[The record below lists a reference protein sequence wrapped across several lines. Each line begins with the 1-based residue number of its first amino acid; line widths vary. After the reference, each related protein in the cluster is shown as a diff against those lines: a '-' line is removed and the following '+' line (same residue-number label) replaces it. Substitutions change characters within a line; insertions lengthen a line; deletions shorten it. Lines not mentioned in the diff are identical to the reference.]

1 MMRRLIHVLLILAL
15 AAPMPSF
22 AAVPRQTT
30 TAEAVVQRVA
40 LVIGNG
46 SYQHLD
52 RLANPANDAR
62 AVAASLWNL
71 GFEVIEVIDADL
83 GQTLAAMTTFARRL
97 RPGMEALFYYAGHA
111 VQWNGANFLLP
122 TSARV
127 GSNADL
133 LHQAIDAGAIVQ
145 VMEKAGARLN
155 LLILDSCRDNPF
167 PDGIAEGSSG
177 LAEMRGQT
185 AEMLIGY
192 ATAPGTVA
200 SDGEGRH
207 SPYTA
212 ALLEHLE
219 EPGLEVA
226 NLFRRVRSSVR
237 LATDGNQIPWLSSSL
252 ENEFYFRPAAQPA
265 IQLAALGSSPTDTLG
280 MLPPSVV
287 VELAYW
293 QSIKDS
299 RDPGALGTF
308 LERHPDGNFADLAR
322 RKLAQLSGREPAA
335 ALLPPPDAPDEAR
348 SPDPTLREV
357 ESFVGVGPIA
367 LPLDLPAGTDPGRL
381 RVRLDQLPGNGV
393 LTLGGN
399 ETLVSGDRLTAS
411 MLGELVFQP
420 HIGSRSAQDRLRY
433 TVLDG
438 ASEIAHGDLVI
449 AASLHPCD
457 VLGGH
462 PHDPNRVS
470 NGVRIELVDTVAAI
484 AACQRAVEQ
493 FPDVPR
499 FAEELGRSYRAAGDY
514 AKAMTWHRRAAAT
527 GYSAAQVSIGKM
539 YYDGLGVP
547 VDDALALRW
556 YRMAAEQD
564 DSWAYVS
571 LGIMAREGRG
581 VPQDHAEA
589 LRWFMRAAEAGN
601 DWAFTNIGRMYA
613 GGLGISQDFDRAVA
627 WFRRAAD
634 MGDLLAQITLG
645 RMYRDGEGVAQDYRQ
660 SVRWYRA
667 AAGQGFAHAEARL
680 GKLYE
685 EGLGVAQDY
694 GEALKWYQRAAAQGE
709 VWSHRY
715 LGRLYETGEG
725 VPQDAREAV
734 RWYRIAA
741 EQGNPWAQRDMGR
754 MYEAGKGVARDP
766 GEAALWYARA
776 AGQDDAKARALAL
789 ERLSGLAEDARASAA
804 ERMLVAAGYLQGQA
818 DGRLDPAA
826 RAAIAT
832 FQRAAGLPVDGAVS
846 IDLLVALGRALAAG
860 EGSGAG
866 REL

>member
-1 MMRRLIHVLLILAL
+1 MRRLIHLLLILVL
-15 AAPMPSF
+15 AAPAPSL
-22 AAVPRQTT
+22 AAVPR
-30 TAEAVVQRVA
+30 EAMQESAVQRVA

-46 SYQHLD
+46 RYQHLD
-52 RLANPANDAR
+52 QLANPANDAR

-83 GQTLAAMTTFARRL
+83 GQTLAAMTTFASRL

-133 LHQAIDAGAIVQ
+133 LTQAVDAGAIVQ
-145 VMEKAGARLN
+145 VMENAGARLN

-177 LAEMRGQT
+177 LAEMRGQK
-185 AEMLIGY
+185 AEMLIAY

-226 NLFRRVRSSVR
+226 ILFRRVRSSVR
-237 LATDGNQIPWLSSSL
+237 QATEANQIPWVSSSL

-265 IQLAALGSSPTDTLG
+265 IQLAALGGSPTDTLG

-293 QSIKDS
+293 QSIKES
-299 RDPGALGTF
+299 RDPSELGAF

-322 RKLAQLSGREPAA
+322 RKLEQLSGWEPDPARTPA
-335 ALLPPPDAPDEAR
+335 DADDSGPPDAT
-348 SPDPTLREV
+348 SGV
-357 ESFVGVGPIA
+357 IESFIGVGPVA
-367 LPLDLPAGTDPGRL
+367 LDLGLPANVDPGRL
-381 RVRLDQLPGNGV
+381 RVRLDQLPGNGM
-393 LTLGGN
+393 LTLGAN
-399 ETLVSGDRLTAS
+399 EVLVSGDRLTTS
-411 MLGELVFQP
+411 MLDELRFQP
-420 HIGSRSAQDRLRY
+420 HRGSRSAQDRLRY

-438 ASEIAHGDLVI
+438 SSEVARGDLVI
-449 AASLHPCD
+449 TAGLHPCD

-470 NGVRIELVDTVAAI
+470 NGVRIELVDEPAAI
-484 AACQRAVEQ
+484 AACRRAVEQ

-514 AKAMTWHRRAAAT
+514 RQAMIWHRRAADT

-539 YYDGLGVP
+539 YQYGLGVP
-547 VDDALALRW
+547 VDDAEALRW
-556 YRMAAEQD
+556 YGAAAEQG
-564 DSWAYVS
+564 DSWAFVS
-571 LGIMAREGRG
+571 LGIMARDGRG
-581 VPQDHAEA
+581 VPRDPAEA
-589 LRWFMRAAEAGN
+589 LRWFARAAKAGN
-601 DWAFTNIGRMYA
+601 DWAFTNLGRMYV
-613 GGLGISQDFDRAVA
+613 GDYGVPQDVDQAIA

-634 MGDLLAQITLG
+634 MGEPLAQITLG
-645 RMYRDGEGVAQDYRQ
+645 RMYRDGEGIAQDHPQ
-660 SVRWYRA
+660 AVRWYRA
-667 AAGQGFAHAEARL
+667 AAGQGFAHAQARL
-680 GKLYE
+680 GRLYE
-685 EGLGVAQDY
+685 AGEGVPQDY
-694 GEALKWYQRAAAQGE
+694 DEALKWYRRAAAQGE

-725 VPQDAREAV
+725 VPQDDREAV

-741 EQGNPWAQRDMGR
+741 ELGNPWAQRDMGR
-754 MYEAGKGVARDP
+754 MYEAGRGVDQDP
-766 GEAALWYARA
+766 VEAALWYSRA
-776 AGQDDAKARALAL
+776 AGQNDAKARELSL
-789 ERLSGLAEDARASAA
+789 ERLSGLAEDARIAA
-804 ERMLVAAGYLQGQA
+804 AKRMLIEAGQLQGQA
-818 DGRLDPAA
+818 DERLDPAT
-826 RAAIAT
+826 RAAIAS
-832 FQRAAGLPVDGAVS
+832 FQRAAGLPVDGLVS
-846 IDLLVALGRALAAG
+846 IELLVALGKALG
-860 EGSGAG
+860 GPSPEG

>member
-1 MMRRLIHVLLILAL
+1 MRRLIHLLLILVL
-15 AAPMPSF
+15 VAPPPSL
-22 AAVPRQTT
+22 AAVPHHAMQE
-30 TAEAVVQRVA
+30 TAVQRVA

-46 SYQHLD
+46 GYQHLD
-52 RLANPANDAR
+52 QLPNPANDAR
-62 AVAASLWNL
+62 AVAAALWNV

-127 GSNADL
+127 ASNADL
-133 LHQAIDAGAIVQ
+133 LTQAINAGAIVQ
-145 VMEKAGARLN
+145 VMENAGARLN

-177 LAEMRGQT
+177 LAEMRGQST
-185 AEMLIGY
+185 EMMIAY

-200 SDGEGRH
+200 RDGEGRH

-226 NLFRRVRSSVR
+226 ILFRRVRSSVR
-237 LATDGNQIPWLSSSL
+237 QATAGNQIPWVASSL
-252 ENEFYFRPAAQPA
+252 ENAFYFRPAAEPV
-265 IQLAALGSSPTDTLG
+265 IQLAALGGSPTDTLG

-293 QSIKDS
+293 QSIKDT
-299 RDPGALGTF
+299 RDPSELGAF
-308 LERHPDGNFADLAR
+308 LARHPDGNFADLAR
-322 RKLAQLSGREPAA
+322 RKLAQLSGQE
-335 ALLPPPDAPDEAR
+335 
-348 SPDPTLREV
+348 PDPAKAPADADDGEPRDATASVV
-357 ESFVGVGPIA
+357 ESFIGVGPVT
-367 LPLDLPAGTDPGRL
+367 LDLSLPAGLDPNRL
-381 RVRLDQLPGNGV
+381 RVLLDQLPGNGV
-393 LTLGGN
+393 LTLGAD
-399 ETLVSGDRLTAS
+399 EVLVSGDRLTSS
-411 MLGELVFQP
+411 MLDELRFQP
-420 HIGSRSAQDRLRY
+420 HPGSRSAEDRLRY

-438 ASEIAHGDLVI
+438 SSEVAQGDLAI

-470 NGVRIELVDTVAAI
+470 NGVRIELVDTTAAI
-484 AACQRAVEQ
+484 AACRMAVER

-514 AKAMTWHRRAAAT
+514 RQAMTWHRRAAET

-539 YYDGLGVP
+539 FRDGLGVP
-547 VDDALALRW
+547 VDDAEALRW
-556 YRMAAEQD
+556 YRMAAEQG

-571 LGIMAREGRG
+571 LGIMARDGRG
-581 VPQDHAEA
+581 VPQDPAEA
-589 LRWFMRAAEAGN
+589 LRWFARAAEAGN
-601 DWAFTNIGRMYA
+601 DWAFTNLGRMYA
-613 GGLGISQDFDRAVA
+613 GGFGVPQDVDQAVT

-645 RMYRDGEGVAQDYRQ
+645 RMYRNGEGVAQDYGQ
-660 SVRWYRA
+660 AVRWYRA
-667 AAGQGFAHAEARL
+667 AAGQGFAHAQARL
-680 GKLYE
+680 GRLYE
-685 EGLGVAQDY
+685 AGEGIAQDY
-694 GEALKWYQRAAAQGE
+694 GEALAWYRRAAAQGE

-725 VPQDAREAV
+725 VQQDDREAV

-741 EQGNPWAQRDMGR
+741 ELGNPWAQRDMGR
-754 MYEAGKGVARDP
+754 MYEAGRGVDP
-766 GEAALWYARA
+766 DPVTAAVWYARA
-776 AGQDDAKARALAL
+776 AGQNDAKARELSL
-789 ERLSGLAEDARASAA
+789 ERLGRLSEGVRISAA
-804 ERMLVAAGYLQGQA
+804 KLMLIETGQLQGDA
-818 DGRLDPAA
+818 DERLDPATQV
-826 RAAIAT
+826 AIAT
-832 FQRAAGLPVDGAVS
+832 LQRAAGLPVDGLVS
-846 IDLLVALGRALAAG
+846 IELLVALGQAY
-860 EGSGAG
+860 GSRSSPEG

>member
-1 MMRRLIHVLLILAL
+1 MRRLIHLLLILVL
-15 AAPMPSF
+15 AAPAPSL
-22 AAVPRQTT
+22 AAVPR
-30 TAEAVVQRVA
+30 EAMQESAVQRVA

-46 SYQHLD
+46 RYQHLD
-52 RLANPANDAR
+52 QLANPANDAR

-71 GFEVIEVIDADL
+71 GFEVIEAIDADL
-83 GQTLAAMTTFARRL
+83 GQTLAAMTTFASRL

-133 LHQAIDAGAIVQ
+133 LTQAVDAGAIVQ
-145 VMEKAGARLN
+145 VMENAGARLN

-177 LAEMRGQT
+177 LAEMRGQK
-185 AEMLIGY
+185 AEMLIAY

-226 NLFRRVRSSVR
+226 ILFRRVRSSVR
-237 LATDGNQIPWLSSSL
+237 QATEGNQIPWVSSSL

-265 IQLAALGSSPTDTLG
+265 IQLAALGGSPTDTLG

-293 QSIKDS
+293 QSIKES
-299 RDPGALGTF
+299 RDPSELGAF

-322 RKLAQLSGREPAA
+322 RKLEQLSGWEPDPARTPA
-335 ALLPPPDAPDEAR
+335 DADDSGPPDAT
-348 SPDPTLREV
+348 SGV
-357 ESFVGVGPIA
+357 IESFIGVGPVA
-367 LPLDLPAGTDPGRL
+367 LDLGLPANVDPGRL
-381 RVRLDQLPGNGV
+381 RVRLDQLPGNGM
-393 LTLGGN
+393 LTLGAN
-399 ETLVSGDRLTAS
+399 EVLVSGDRLTTS
-411 MLGELVFQP
+411 MLDELRFQP
-420 HIGSRSAQDRLRY
+420 HRGSRSAQDRLRY

-438 ASEIAHGDLVI
+438 SSEVARGDLVI
-449 AASLHPCD
+449 TAGLHPCD

-470 NGVRIELVDTVAAI
+470 NGVRIELVDEPAAI
-484 AACQRAVEQ
+484 AACRRAVEQ

-514 AKAMTWHRRAAAT
+514 RQAMIWHRRAADT
-527 GYSAAQVSIGKM
+527 GYSAAQVSLGKM
-539 YYDGLGVP
+539 YQYGLGVP
-547 VDDALALRW
+547 VDDAEALRW
-556 YRMAAEQD
+556 YGAAAEQG
-564 DSWAYVS
+564 DSWAFVS
-571 LGIMAREGRG
+571 LGIMARDGRG
-581 VPQDHAEA
+581 VPRDPAEA
-589 LRWFMRAAEAGN
+589 LRWFARAAKAGN
-601 DWAFTNIGRMYA
+601 DWAFTNLGRMYV
-613 GGLGISQDFDRAVA
+613 GDYGVPQDVDQAIA

-634 MGDLLAQITLG
+634 MGEPLAQITLG
-645 RMYRDGEGVAQDYRQ
+645 RMYRDGEGIAQDYPQ
-660 SVRWYRA
+660 AVRWYRA
-667 AAGQGFAHAEARL
+667 AAGQGFAHAQARL
-680 GKLYE
+680 GRLYE
-685 EGLGVAQDY
+685 AGEGVPQDY
-694 GEALKWYQRAAAQGE
+694 DEALKWYRRAAAQGE

-725 VPQDAREAV
+725 VPQDDREAV

-741 EQGNPWAQRDMGR
+741 ELGNPWAQRDMGR
-754 MYEAGKGVARDP
+754 MYEAGKGVDQDP
-766 GEAALWYARA
+766 VEAALWYSRA
-776 AGQDDAKARALAL
+776 AGQNDAKARELSL
-789 ERLSGLAEDARASAA
+789 ERLSGLAEDARIAA
-804 ERMLVAAGYLQGQA
+804 AKRMLIEAGQLQGEA
-818 DGRLDPAA
+818 DERLDPAT
-826 RAAIAT
+826 RAAIAS
-832 FQRAAGLPVDGAVS
+832 FQRAAGLPVDGLVS
-846 IDLLVALGRALAAG
+846 IELLVALGKALG
-860 EGSGAG
+860 GPSPEG

>member
-1 MMRRLIHVLLILAL
+1 MRKLIHLLLILAL
-15 AAPMPSF
+15 VAPAPSF
-22 AAVPRQTT
+22 AAVPRHD
-30 TAEAVVQRVA
+30 APERPVQRVA

-46 SYQHLD
+46 SYQYLD
-52 RLANPANDAR
+52 QLANPVNDAR
-62 AVAASLWNL
+62 AVAASLWDL

-83 GQTLAAMTTFARRL
+83 GQTLAAMTTFSSRL

-122 TSARV
+122 VSARV

-133 LHQAIDAGAIVQ
+133 LGQAINAGAIVQ

-155 LLILDSCRDNPF
+155 ILILDSCRDNPF

-177 LAEMRGQT
+177 LAEMRGQK

-212 ALLEHLE
+212 ALLQHLE

-226 NLFRRVRSSVR
+226 MLFRRVRSSVR
-237 LATDGNQIPWLSSSL
+237 QATAGHQIPWVSSSL
-252 ENEFYFRPAAQPA
+252 ESEFYFRPAAQPV
-265 IQLAALGSSPTDTLG
+265 IQLAALGGSPTDTLG
-280 MLPPSVV
+280 MLPPSAV

-299 RDPGALGTF
+299 RDPDELGAF

-322 RKLAQLSGREPAA
+322 RKLAQLSGAA
-335 ALLPPPDAPDEAR
+335 
-348 SPDPTLREV
+348 SPDPAPPPLAPEV
-357 ESFVGVGPIA
+357 SDRVAATSGEIESFIGVGPVA
-367 LPLDLPAGTDPGRL
+367 VHLDLPAGLDPSRL
-381 RVRLDQLPGNGV
+381 RVRLDRLPGNGV
-393 LTLGGN
+393 LSLGDD
-399 ETLVSGDRLTAS
+399 EVLVSGDRLTTS
-411 MLGELVFQP
+411 MLDELSFRP
-420 HIGSRSAQDRLRY
+420 HMGSRSAQDRLRY

-438 ASEIAHGDLVI
+438 ASEVAHGDLVI

-470 NGVRIELVDTVAAI
+470 NGVRIELVDTAAAI
-484 AACQRAVEQ
+484 AACQRAVER

-514 AKAMTWHRRAAAT
+514 RQAMTWHRRAADI

-539 YYDGLGVP
+539 YRDGLGVP
-547 VDDALALRW
+547 VDDAEALRW
-556 YRMAAEQD
+556 YRMAAEQG

-571 LGIMAREGRG
+571 LGIMARDGRG
-581 VPQDHAEA
+581 VPQEYAEA
-589 LRWFMRAAEAGN
+589 LRWFTRAAEAGN
-601 DWAFTNIGRMYA
+601 DWAYTNIGRMYA
-613 GGLGISQDFDRAVA
+613 GGLGVPQDFGRAVA
-627 WFRRAAD
+627 WYRRAAE

-645 RMYRDGEGVAQDYRQ
+645 RMYRDGEGVAQDYRRA
-660 SVRWYRA
+660 VRWYRA

-685 EGLGVAQDY
+685 VGQGVAQDY
-694 GEALKWYQRAAAQGE
+694 AEALKWYRRAAAQGE

-725 VPQDAREAV
+725 VPQDEREAV

-754 MYEAGKGVARDP
+754 MYEAGKGVGRDP
-766 GEAALWYARA
+766 AAAALWYARA
-776 AGQDDAKARALAL
+776 AGQDDAKARELSL
-789 ERLSGLAEDARASAA
+789 ERLQGLAEDARIAAA
-804 ERMLVAAGYLQGQA
+804 ERMLLATGDLQGQA
-818 DGRLDPAA
+818 DGILDPAA
-826 RAAIAT
+826 RAAIGA
-832 FQRAAGLPVDGAVS
+832 FQRRAGLAVDGAVS
-846 IDLLVALGRALAAG
+846 IELLVALGRSLDAG
-860 EGSGAG
+860 DASPAG